1 MTQPDLSIW
10 SHFASFLTT
19 PLWPAW
25 VAGGAIGLLAFA
37 QRWVTDQ
44 PLGCS
49 AAFGNACARMG
60 SQLPLFRSAAHSPAT
75 DWKLWFLVGIF
86 LGGMVAALSSGHWAE
101 PTNFGS
107 FYQALMPESTAGRV
121 LWWLFGGVL
130 IGLGARLAGG
140 CTSGHTI
147 NGVAMGSPASIVA
160 SALFFAAAVGTAQL
174 TQLFLKT
181 TLAGGGS

>member
-1 MTQPDLSIW
+1 MTLSDFSW
-10 SHFASFLTT
+10 LTDSRIFST
-19 PLWPAW
+19 ALWPAW
-25 VAGGAIGLLAFA
+25 VAGGAIGALAFA
-37 QRWVTDQ
+37 QRWLTDQ

-60 SQLPLFRSAAHSPAT
+60 SRLQLFQGPAHSTAT

-86 LGGMVAALSSGHWAE
+86 LGGLLASLSTGTWAE
-101 PTNFGS
+101 PTHFGTL
-107 FYQALMPESTAGRV
+107 YTALMPHSDVGRV

-130 IGLGARLAGG
+130 IGMGSRLAGG

-160 SALFFAAAVGTAQL
+160 SAFFFAAAVGTAQL
-174 TQLFLKT
+174 AHHLLNTF
-181 TLAGGGS
+181 GG

>member
-1 MTQPDLSIW
+1 MTHPILSVWSQLTDL
-10 SHFASFLTT
+10 FTA

-37 QRWVTDQ
+37 QRWITDQ

-60 SQLPLFRSAAHSPAT
+60 SQLPLFQGPAHGPAT

-86 LGGMVAALSSGHWAE
+86 LGGLIAALSSGHWAE
-101 PTNFGS
+101 PTNFGNL
-107 FYQALMPESTAGRV
+107 YQSLMPESTAGRV

-147 NGVAMGSPASIVA
+147 NGVAMGTPASIVA

-174 TQLFLKT
+174 THLLLKT
-181 TLAGGGS
+181 GMIGG

>member
-1 MTQPDLSIW
+1 MTLSDISW
-10 SHFASFLTT
+10 LTNSPIFATA
-19 PLWPAW
+19 LWPAW
-25 VAGGAIGLLAFA
+25 VAGGAIGVLAFA
-37 QRWVTDQ
+37 QRWLTDQ

-60 SQLPLFRSAAHSPAT
+60 SKLTLFQGPAHSTAT

-86 LGGMVAALSSGHWAE
+86 LGGLLASLSTGAWAQPTHFGAFYTALLPQSD
-101 PTNFGS
+101 
-107 FYQALMPESTAGRV
+107 AGRV

-130 IGLGARLAGG
+130 IGMGSRLAGG

-160 SALFFAAAVGTAQL
+160 SIFFFAAAVGTAQIARYL
-174 TQLFLKT
+174 LNLF
-181 TLAGGGS
+181 GG

>member
-1 MTQPDLSIW
+1 MTQPDLSLW
-10 SHFASFLTT
+10 SFGTHFLTT
-19 PLWPAW
+19 ALWPAW
-25 VAGGAIGLLAFA
+25 VAGGAIGLLAFT
-37 QRWVTDQ
+37 QRWLTDQ

-60 SQLPLFRSAAHSPAT
+60 SRLPLFQGATHGPAT

-86 LGGMVAALSSGHWAE
+86 LGGLVASLSSGHWAD
-101 PTNFGS
+101 PTDFGA
-107 FYQALMPESTAGRV
+107 FYQALMPQSTVGRV

-147 NGVAMGSPASIVA
+147 NGVAMGSPASILA

-174 TQLFLKT
+174 THYVLNAT
-181 TLAGGGS
+181 HTGG